1 MGAAIAAAAIDRG
14 ARVTIVAANV
24 EVPMP
29 AGAAVIAVESTADLR
44 TALLDVL
51 RARDGA
57 AGPDA
62 LIMAA
67 AVADFRP
74 TGTAARKLER
84 GEGLRL
90 DLEPTPD
97 ILAEIATMT
106 RDELRPRPILV
117 GFAAETGSLDRAADK
132 LRRKGVDVLVANDV
146 AEPGSG
152 FGTDTNRVAILD
164 ADGARDDLPLL
175 SKREVADRVLDRV
188 ARALDAR
195 DARAQTAAE
204 PVPHRERA

>member
-1 MGAAIAAAAIDRG
+1 
-14 ARVTIVAANV
+14 
-24 EVPMP
+24 
-29 AGAAVIAVESTADLR
+29 
-44 TALLDVL
+44 
-51 RARDGA
+51 
-57 AGPDA
+57 
-62 LIMAA
+62 
-67 AVADFRP
+67 
-74 TGTAARKLER
+74 
-84 GEGLRL
+84 
-90 DLEPTPD
+90 
-97 ILAEIATMT
+97 
-106 RDELRPRPILV
+106 
-117 GFAAETGSLDRAADK
+117 
-132 LRRKGVDVLVANDV
+132 VLVANDV